1 MSDILKT
8 SVDVNNQSA
17 NMDYTN
23 GYDTNAGKFDNK
35 STWNKVWECATDSLQ
50 KSLGIFTGGSNQEV
64 QAISTGVAE
73 GTVQSIG
80 AVKDITKYVAIAGL
94 IVVGLI
100 IYSKL
105 K

>member
-1 MSDILKT
+1 MENAMQT

-17 NMDYTN
+17 NMNYTS
-23 GYDTNAGKFDNK
+23 GYDTNAGKFDNM
-35 STWNKVWECATDSLQ
+35 STWEKIWSASKEGLQ
-50 KSLGIFTGGSNQEV
+50 SAFGMNNGKMQEL
-64 QAISTGVAE
+64 QAVSTGIAK
-73 GTVQSIG
+73 GTADSISN
-80 AVKDITKYVAIAGL
+80 VKDITKYLAIAGI

>member
-1 MSDILKT
+1 MDNILKT
-8 SVDVNNQSA
+8 SVDVNSQSA

-23 GYDTNAGKFDNK
+23 GYDTNTGKFDKK
-35 STWNKVWECATDSLQ
+35 STWENIWNASTDTLQ
-50 KSLGIFTGGSNQEV
+50 KSLGIFTGGGNQEV
-64 QAISTGVAE
+64 QAISQGVAE

-80 AVKDITKYVAIAGL
+80 AVKDITKYLAIAGL

>member
-1 MSDILKT
+1 MSDLFKT
-8 SVDVNNQSA
+8 TVDVNDQSA
-17 NMDYTN
+17 NLNYGQT
-23 GYDTNAGKFDNK
+23 YDTNAGKFDNK
-35 STWNKVWECATDSLQ
+35 STWSQIWETATDSLN

-64 QAISTGVAE
+64 QAISQGVAE
-73 GTVQSIG
+73 GTIQSIDNI
-80 AVKDITKYVAIAGL
+80 KSISKYVAIAGI

>member
-1 MSDILKT
+1 MSNILKT
-8 SVDVNNQSA
+8 TVDVNNQSA
-17 NMDYTN
+17 NLDYSN

-35 STWNKVWECATDSLQ
+35 STWDKIWSASTDTLQ

-64 QAISTGVAE
+64 QAISQGVAE
-73 GTVQSIG
+73 GTIQSIDN
-80 AVKDITKYVAIAGL
+80 VKSITKYLAIAGI

>member
-8 SVDVNNQSA
+8 AVDVNNQSA
-17 NMDYTN
+17 NMEY
-23 GYDTNAGKFDNK
+23 GQVYDTNAGKFDNK
-35 STWNKVWECATDSLQ
+35 STWSQVWETATDSLA
-50 KSLGIFTGGSNQEV
+50 KSLGVFTGGSNKEV
-64 QAISTGVAE
+64 QAISQGVAQ
-73 GTVQSIG
+73 GTIQSIDN
-80 AVKDITKYVAIAGL
+80 VKSITKYLAIAGI

>member
-8 SVDVNNQSA
+8 TIDVNKQSA
-17 NMDYTN
+17 NMSYPTD
-23 GYDTNAGKFDNK
+23 YDTNAGKFDNK
-35 STWNKVWECATDSLQ
+35 STWENIWKTSTDTLQ
-50 KSLGIFTGGSNQEV
+50 KSLGIFTGGGNQEV
-64 QAISTGVAE
+64 QAISQGVAE

-80 AVKDITKYVAIAGL
+80 AVKDITKYLAIAGI